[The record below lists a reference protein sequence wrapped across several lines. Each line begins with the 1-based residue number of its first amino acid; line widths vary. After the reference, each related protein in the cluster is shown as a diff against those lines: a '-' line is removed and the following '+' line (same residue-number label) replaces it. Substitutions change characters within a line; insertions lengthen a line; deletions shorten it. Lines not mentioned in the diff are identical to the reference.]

1 MSLHIRA
8 EKGDI
13 AETVLLPGD
22 PLRARWIADHF
33 LENAIQYN
41 DIRGMY
47 GYTGT
52 YRGKK
57 VSVQGTG
64 MGIPSISIYTHELI
78 NDFGAKQ
85 LIRIGSAGSY
95 QPYIKVRDIVLAMAA
110 STNSNIN
117 RIHFNQDSFAPAA
130 DYELFIRAVKKAE
143 DLKIPVKAGNI
154 LTSDIFY
161 DKDPEYYRKWA
172 EYGVLCVEMEA
183 AALYSVAARF
193 GIKSLAILT
202 VTDHIVTGESMDA
215 ASRENSLKEM
225 VTLALEL
232 T

>member
-57 VSVQGTG
+57 VSIQGTG

-232 T
+232 A

>member
-215 ASRENSLKEM
+215 ASSENSLKEM
-225 VTLALEL
+225 FTLALEL
-232 T
+232 S

>member
-232 T
+232 A